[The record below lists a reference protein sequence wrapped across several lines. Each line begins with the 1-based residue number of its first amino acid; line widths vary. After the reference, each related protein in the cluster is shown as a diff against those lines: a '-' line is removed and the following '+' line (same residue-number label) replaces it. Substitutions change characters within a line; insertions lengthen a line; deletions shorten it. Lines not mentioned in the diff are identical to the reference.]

1 MTVSGSGRTREKDT
15 RAPAR
20 GPFCVLGSSLA
31 GEEGVLLQGGLLPF
45 GVPPFRMHAGSPADI
60 CGKTRGSP
68 SLSAP
73 PYGRASARS
82 LHLLR
87 VVRQVWRS
95 TTTQPVHSH
104 ACTDRQPL
112 SLFYIRCRRSR
123 SLVLLGSHAGGSRQ
137 IHRAG
142 QPGGISLFLMS
153 FWVLYERVLR
163 RVGEFEG
170 ARGSFLA
177 QGKVPLAPSIRSSSH
192 PLTFV
197 VPSLS

>member
-1 MTVSGSGRTREKDT
+1 MTVSGSGRAREKDT

-45 GVPPFRMHAGSPADI
+45 GGPPFRMRAGSPADMRQDEGI
-60 CGKTRGSP
+60 PIPFG
-68 SLSAP
+68 
-73 PYGRASARS
+73 ASVRPCISRS

-87 VVRQVWRS
+87 AVRQVWRS
-95 TTTQPVHSH
+95 TTTQPVHPH

-163 RVGEFEG
+163 GVGEFEG

>member
-1 MTVSGSGRTREKDT
+1 MTVSGSGRTREKDI

-31 GEEGVLLQGGLLPF
+31 GEEDVLLQGACCPSGALRSVCMP
-45 GVPPFRMHAGSPADI
+45 VARPI
-60 CGKTRGSP
+60 CVKTRGSL

-87 VVRQVWRS
+87 AVRQVWRS

-123 SLVLLGSHAGGSRQ
+123 SLVLLGSHAGG
-137 IHRAG
+137 AG
-142 QPGGISLFLMS
+142 QLGGISLFLMS

-177 QGKVPLAPSIRSSSH
+177 QGKVLLAPSILSSSH

>member
-45 GVPPFRMHAGSPADI
+45 GGPPFRMHAGSPADI

-68 SLSAP
+68 SLSVP

-87 VVRQVWRS
+87 AVRKVWRS
-95 TTTQPVHSH
+95 TTTQPVHPH

-112 SLFYIRCRRSR
+112 SLFYIRCRVPVPLSFLVLTPEAAGRSIEQG
-123 SLVLLGSHAGGSRQ
+123 SLVEY
-137 IHRAG
+137 
-142 QPGGISLFLMS
+142 F
-153 FWVLYERVLR
+153 
-163 RVGEFEG
+163 
-170 ARGSFLA
+170 
-177 QGKVPLAPSIRSSSH
+177 SSSC
-192 PLTFV
+192 
-197 VPSLS
+197 LSGFFMSAF

>member
-45 GVPPFRMHAGSPADI
+45 GGPPFRMHAGSPADI

-68 SLSAP
+68 SLSVP

-87 VVRQVWRS
+87 AVRKVWRS
-95 TTTQPVHSH
+95 TTTQPVHPQ

-112 SLFYIRCRRSR
+112 SLFYIRCRVPVPLSFLVLTPEAAGRSIEQG
-123 SLVLLGSHAGGSRQ
+123 SLVEY
-137 IHRAG
+137 
-142 QPGGISLFLMS
+142 F
-153 FWVLYERVLR
+153 
-163 RVGEFEG
+163 
-170 ARGSFLA
+170 
-177 QGKVPLAPSIRSSSH
+177 SSSC
-192 PLTFV
+192 
-197 VPSLS
+197 LSGFFMSAF

>member
-45 GVPPFRMHAGSPADI
+45 GGPLSVCMPGARPI

-68 SLSAP
+68 SLSVP

-87 VVRQVWRS
+87 AVRKGWRS
-95 TTTQPVHSH
+95 TTTQPVHPH

-112 SLFYIRCRRSR
+112 SLFYIRCRVPVPLSV
-123 SLVLLGSHAGGSRQ
+123 LVLTPEAAGRSIEQGSPVEYISPSRLS
-137 IHRAG
+137 G
-142 QPGGISLFLMS
+142 FFMS
-153 FWVLYERVLR
+153 AF
-163 RVGEFEG
+163 
-170 ARGSFLA
+170 
-177 QGKVPLAPSIRSSSH
+177 
-192 PLTFV
+192 
-197 VPSLS
+197 

>member
-45 GVPPFRMHAGSPADI
+45 GGPPFRMHAGSPADMRQDEGI
-60 CGKTRGSP
+60 SIPFGASVRPCISP
-68 SLSAP
+68 EPA
-73 PYGRASARS
+73 S
-82 LHLLR
+82 LHA
-87 VVRQVWRS
+87 VRKVWRS
-95 TTTQPVHSH
+95 TTTQPVHPH

-123 SLVLLGSHAGGSRQ
+123 SLVLPGSHAGGSRQ

-142 QPGGISLFLMS
+142 QPGGISLPHVFLGS
-153 FWVLYERVLR
+153 LWRVLR
-163 RVGEFEG
+163 GVGEEFEG
-170 ARGSFLA
+170 ARGSFWA
-177 QGKVPLAPSIRSSSH
+177 QGKVPLAPSILSSSH